1 MPKGKSSRGL
11 ADKRRGL
18 AYKLARRDALNIQHG
33 QQPGWAR
40 DGLDLYLDGYSIAD
54 VAGMM
59 GMSAPAVGA
68 AIAKEALYRLM
79 AAKQADRLE
88 EMELGKGDPSYGK
101 A

>member
-1 MPKGKSSRGL
+1 
-11 ADKRRGL
+11 
-18 AYKLARRDALNIQHG
+18 
-33 QQPGWAR
+33 
-40 DGLDLYLDGYSIAD
+40 
-54 VAGMM
+54 MM

-79 AAKQADRLE
+79 AAKQANRLE